1 MSAVLHTF
9 TRRLSKTTYAV
20 DESYQRLIDKSSRT
34 VISVLGQFGYRTILV
49 LHSFATLVKLVGK
62 QIIEL
67 ITQIVRRHIL
77 PRNLAM

>member
-9 TRRLSKTTYAV
+9 TRRLSKTTYTV
-20 DESYQRLIDKSSRT
+20 DQSYQRLIDKSSRT
-34 VISVLGQFGYRTILV
+34 VISVLGQFDYRTILV